1 MWLLPPVRPPID
13 HMPPKMSHQLTT
25 NAPKFDFDALLNAVP
40 AVNGALNNAINT
52 LAARDDITV
61 SVDPNGR
68 WSVRIRNAP
77 SPASDPVEITELP
90 TAAPAE
96 GSK

>member
-1 MWLLPPVRPPID
+1 MHKCGCCRPSV
-13 HMPPKMSHQLTT
+13 HRSLQMSHQLTT
-25 NAPKFDFDALLNAVP
+25 NTPKFDFDALLNAIP

-96 GSK
+96 GGK